1 MQRHAQV
8 PESMHKNSKVCK
20 KLQKKREILGSK
32 GKLLGRHQENRGKVL
47 GKYRE
52 SSGKVTGK

>member
-1 MQRHAQV
+1 
-8 PESMHKNSKVCK
+8 MHKYLKVCTRIQK
-20 KLQKKREILGSK
+20 SVKNYKKKREILGSK